1 MCCCVHRQ
9 EAAILGNL
17 HHPHIVRLYGVCQH
31 HPHLYLVT
39 ELMQTS
45 LQRLLHGAPI
55 PLETR
60 LRIAVQVCVCVCRSV
75 RHAVLI
81 RLAYMC
87 VSA

>member
-1 MCCCVHRQ
+1 M
-9 EAAILGNL
+9 
-17 HHPHIVRLYGVCQH
+17 CQH

-60 LRIAVQVCVCVCRSV
+60 LRIAVQVCVCVCEWRACCIDSPGSHVWVHDDVYDADLLWHGIPPLCQDCSSV
-75 RHAVLI
+75 RVH
-81 RLAYMC
+81 
-87 VSA
+87 